1 MWKSGSTV
9 PCQARRGDTSS
20 VQGTI
25 ETAGGKAT
33 AGRRGVARAG

>member
-9 PCQARRGDTSS
+9 PCQARRRDTSS

-25 ETAGGKAT
+25 ETVGSTDGGA
-33 AGRRGVARAG
+33 ALLPQA